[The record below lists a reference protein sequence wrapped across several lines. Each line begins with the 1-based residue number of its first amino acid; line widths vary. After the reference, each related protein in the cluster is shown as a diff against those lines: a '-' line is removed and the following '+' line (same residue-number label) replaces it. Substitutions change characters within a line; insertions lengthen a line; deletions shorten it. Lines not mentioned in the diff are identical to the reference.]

1 MDSDEIAA
9 GVEIPHERLSAA
21 TLEQVIE
28 SFVNREGTDYG
39 LRERSLEQKVRD
51 VVQQLENGEAVIVFD
66 PEDESLNIVPSADR

>member
-1 MDSDEIAA
+1 MDSDQGAA
-9 GVEIPHERLSAA
+9 GVEIPHERLSPA